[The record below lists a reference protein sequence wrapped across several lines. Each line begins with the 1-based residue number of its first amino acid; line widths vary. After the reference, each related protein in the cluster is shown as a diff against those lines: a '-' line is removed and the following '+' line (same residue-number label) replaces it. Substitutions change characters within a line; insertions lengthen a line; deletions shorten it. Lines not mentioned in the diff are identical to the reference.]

1 MDKYRH
7 EIKISINTFDKCI
20 LSSKLSQLLKKD
32 KHTAENGYYLVR
44 SLYFDDC
51 DNSALN
57 NKLLGLRYRE
67 KFRIRTYGQE
77 ALVIKLEKKVKD
89 GGVGFKGSALL
100 SRTECESLLQGNY
113 QFLLSR
119 PEMICRELYSKMRT
133 GLFKPKTIVQYDRE
147 AYEWN
152 PGKVRITI
160 DSNIQTGLNSTDF
173 LNFKIPLLNVTNKDS
188 SILEIKY
195 DNYLPA
201 HIANVVQVESRQR
214 GALSKYVLCRR
225 FG

>member
-7 EIKISINTFDKCI
+7 EIKISINTFDKYV
-20 LSSKLSQLLKKD
+20 LSSKLSHLLKKD

-77 ALVIKLEKKVKD
+77 SSTIKLEKKVKN
-89 GGVGFKGSALL
+89 GGVGFKESALL
-100 SRTECESLLQGNY
+100 SRTECESLLQENY
-113 QFLLSR
+113 NFLLYR
-119 PEMICRELYSKMRT
+119 PEMICRELYIKMKT

-152 PGKVRITI
+152 PGNIRITI
-160 DSNIQTGLNSTDF
+160 DSNIQTGLSSTDF
-173 LNFKIPLLNVTNKDS
+173 FNTSIPLVAAIDKNT

-195 DNYLPA
+195 NNYLPA

-214 GALSKYVLCRR
+214 GALSKYVLSRR